1 MDTPENRRTEER
13 LRYHWPVWYGDSCG
27 QSISQGQMVDVS
39 SVAAAFTCYSHE
51 YCPGQ
56 TQKIT
61 ARFSVPHYGVDD
73 AFEMTSFTRTGN
85 VSRVERVNDNLN
97 RVVVQFW
104 QPLDF
109 KPGEQSQSF
118 DEHRSMVP
126 VVQE

>member
-1 MDTPENRRTEER
+1 MDTQENRRTEER

-51 YCPGQ
+51 YCPGH

-85 VSRVERVNDNLN
+85 VSRVERINDNLN

-109 KPGEQSQSF
+109 KPGEQIQSF
-118 DEHRSMVP
+118 DEHRSMAS